1 MFHFLLILFFLIN
14 IAIIYPA
21 ILSIFFNLKNMFV
34 SLEFNL
40 NTYIIN
46 FYETLLVIDKN
57 ILSLSSL
64 DNLEFANY
72 KNFDFKIKLYSIEK
86 IVDVTL
92 VTIPDNLWSFN
103 SYNNFFIK
111 LLVFVLLLPLFYCL
125 ILLLLFLFY
134 QIAHLYFG
142 KMSKFEDKTV
152 NFTVLVKNYW
162 RALWCHAYDLV
173 PWYYQGALIKEVSKY
188 DYRTDEK
195 YPNPRLTLSLFWN
208 IFLKKNRLKFLKY
221 LTQFLL
227 LTLLYFFL
235 DLTTFKIFFISYF
248 ISAYLDYRKFSKRWS
263 YGLHLH
269 KAIIY
274 KFKLNSILEEDFSEK
289 FYSRSWI
296 AFYPIFM
303 SFLLFFLTTFLLL
316 LMYMDFYFNP
326 ILTWNGY
333 FSKSILSFFFSTSD
347 LIYRVN
353 NPLIF
358 DYFIALDG
366 LNIWLI
372 WLTSLL
378 VFLCTIYLVETVK
391 TYSYFQQLFWIYL
404 LGFASFQFFCVPNYL
419 WMYIYFE
426 LSLLPIFILIIFW
439 GSNRWKV
446 HAAFQMVLFTFFG
459 SLFLLGAIFMLYV
472 KIKSFNTFD
481 IFFVSQSPQLSMI
494 FSPFEKKIIWLF
506 LFIGFAVKTPL
517 YPFHIWLPEAHSEAP
532 TTGSVMLAGVLL
544 KMGTYGF
551 LRFVIPLFP
560 TVLETFKTLV
570 FGMCL
575 CGIVLSSLAALAQI
589 DIKKII
595 AYSSIGHM
603 GIVVIGIYTMN
614 LNGLLGAS
622 YMMLS
627 HGLIS
632 SALFFSIGLLYKI
645 YGTRSIIYYNSIA
658 HFMPRF
664 SMCFFIFSLANM
676 SFPGTAG
683 FPGELLIFSSMMESN
698 IFLSFIVAFGSI
710 LGGVYSI
717 WLLTR
722 VLYGQIT
729 PKISVYRD
737 LKSSEWKILNF
748 LMILILLF
756 GIFPFFLLDFLKP
769 FCIFFSLLK

>member
-1 MFHFLLILFFLIN
+1 
-14 IAIIYPA
+14 
-21 ILSIFFNLKNMFV
+21 MFV
-34 SLEFNL
+34 TLEFNL
-40 NTYIIN
+40 NSYISN
-46 FYETLLVIDKN
+46 FYETFLLIDKKIFTLTN
-57 ILSLSSL
+57 L
-64 DNLEFANY
+64 DNLEVANY
-72 KNFDFKIKLYSIEK
+72 KNLDFKLKLSGIEQV
-86 IVDVTL
+86 VDVILVTMPENIWSVYGYNFFFIQLLIFTL
-92 VTIPDNLWSFN
+92 V
-103 SYNNFFIK
+103 
-111 LLVFVLLLPLFYCL
+111 LPLIYCL
-125 ILLLLFLFY
+125 IFLLLFLFY
-134 QIAHLYFG
+134 QLSHLYFG
-142 KMSKFEDKTV
+142 KISKFEDKSI
-152 NFTVLVKNYW
+152 NFTFLLKNYW
-162 RALWCHAYDLV
+162 WALWCHAYDIV
-173 PWYYQGALIKEVSKY
+173 PRYYQEGLIKETKIY
-188 DYRTDEK
+188 EYRTDEK
-195 YPNPRLTLSLFWN
+195 YPNPKLTLSLFRN
-208 IFLKKNRLKFLKY
+208 IFLTKNRLKIIKY
-221 LTQFLL
+221 ITQFILL
-227 LTLLYFFL
+227 LLLYFFL

-248 ISAYLDYRKFSKRWS
+248 VSAYLDHRKFGKWWS

-269 KAIIY
+269 KAIIF
-274 KFKLNSILEEDFSEK
+274 KFKLNDIVQEDVVERLYFW
-289 FYSRSWI
+289 SWI
-296 AFYPIFM
+296 SFYPIFL
-303 SFLLFFLTTFLLL
+303 SFLLFFLATFLLL
-316 LMYMDFYFNP
+316 LLYLDFYFNP

-333 FSKSILSFFFSTSD
+333 FSKSILSFFFTSSGF
-347 LIYRVN
+347 LYRN
-353 NPLIF
+353 SNSIAL

-378 VFLCTIYLVETVK
+378 VLLCTIYLLETVK
-391 TYSYFQQLFWIYL
+391 IYSFFQQLFWIYL
-404 LGFASFQFFCVPNYL
+404 LAFASFQFFCVPNYL

-439 GSNRWKV
+439 GSNRRKV

-459 SLFLLGAIFMLYV
+459 SLFLLGAILLLYI
-472 KIKSFNTFD
+472 KIRSFNTFD
-481 IFFVSQSPQLSMI
+481 IFFISQSPSLSTI
-494 FSPFEKKIIWLF
+494 FSPFEKKLIWLF

-560 TVLETFKTLV
+560 PVLETFKTLV

-575 CGIVLSSLAALAQI
+575 CGIILSSLAALAQI

-603 GIVVIGIYTMN
+603 GIVIIGIYTMN

-658 HFMPRF
+658 HFMPWF

-698 IFLSFIVAFGSI
+698 IFLSFFVAIGSI

-717 WLLTR
+717 WLLTWI
-722 VLYGQIT
+722 LYGQIT
-729 PKISVYRD
+729 PKISTYRD
-737 LKSSEWKILNF
+737 LKSSERKILNF
-748 LMILILLF
+748 LLILILFF
-756 GIFPFFLLDFLKP
+756 GIFPFFILDFLKP
-769 FCIFFSLLK
+769 FCIFFTLLK